1 MTINI
6 SNLQKSSEEIKEE
19 MFSLMQELFPICRS
33 ITGNGVRKTLE
44 RIKKDIPL
52 SKFEIPTGT
61 QVFDWIIPKE
71 WNIVDAYVSD
81 LSGKKIIDF
90 QKSNLHVVNYSIPIK
105 KQISLNELKKH
116 IFSNPEK
123 PNYIPYVT
131 SYYNETWGFCLE
143 HNELIKMKDKK
154 YDVIIESKL
163 EDGFLTY
170 GEFFI
175 KGESENEILISTY
188 ICHPSMC
195 NDNLSG
201 VVVATALAKYL
212 KNLKLKYSIRFLFIP
227 ETIGAISWLYLN
239 QNKIKNIKHGLVLT
253 CLGDSGHF
261 TYKKSRRGDAEIDET
276 VVKIL
281 KESKK
286 KFEVVEF
293 FPWGSDERQ
302 FCSPGFNLPVG
313 SLIRTMYDK
322 FPEYHT
328 SGDNLD
334 FMNKNSLKESFEK
347 YFLIISELEKN
358 FGIKKIHVNEKRE
371 KIRSDK
377 ESYFLT
383 TNPKCEP
390 QLGKYNVYK
399 NFGGQYEESQK
410 ERKLA
415 IFWILNYSDGVHS
428 LEDIARKSKLDLDL
442 IKKISS
448 LLESKKLILRN

>member
-61 QVFDWIIPKE
+61 QVFDWTIPKE

-123 PNYIPYVT
+123 PDYIPYVT

-143 HNELIKMKDKK
+143 HSELIKMKDKK

-163 EDGFLTY
+163 ENGFLTY

-261 TYKKSRRGDAEIDET
+261 TYKKSRKGDAEIDET

-358 FGIKKIHVNEKRE
+358 FGIKKIHVNEKKE

-377 ESYFLT
+377 ENYFLA

-399 NFGGQYEESQK
+399 NFGGQYEESKK
-410 ERKLA
+410 ELKNA
-415 IFWILNYSDGVHS
+415 IFWILNYSDGIHS

-442 IKKISS
+442 IKKTSS